1 MLRDPCLQPQSPPGS
16 EAPTHGEQAGLD
28 AALLCGWQQ
37 GVQPA
42 GEVLSNS
49 LFPSEPGDCRQTF
62 LFTIS
67 CICLLVLSSG
77 PEDHLAAVKKL
88 VCVSACVCVCMCM
101 YVCWCQ
107 CPLWVLC
114 PGV

>member
-1 MLRDPCLQPQSPPGS
+1 MLRDPCLQPQSPPGC

-49 LFPSEPGDCRQTF
+49 LFPSEPGDCRQP
-62 LFTIS
+62 
-67 CICLLVLSSG
+67 SS
-77 PEDHLAAVKKL
+77 
-88 VCVSACVCVCMCM
+88 SR
-101 YVCWCQ
+101 
-107 CPLWVLC
+107 
-114 PGV
+114 